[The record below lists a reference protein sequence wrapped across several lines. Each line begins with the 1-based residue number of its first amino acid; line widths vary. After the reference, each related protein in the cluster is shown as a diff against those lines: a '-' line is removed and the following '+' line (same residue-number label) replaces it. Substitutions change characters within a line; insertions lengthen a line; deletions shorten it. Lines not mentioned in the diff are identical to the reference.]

1 MNVEMVTLAGD
12 DSAGDWAGPV
22 GAGGVFLLLIVIVW
36 QIAATW
42 RSRMVA
48 AREEQYKQLALK
60 YAQLLEDN
68 TELHRRT
75 LDELSQARASLASM
89 ERMMREVE

>member
-1 MNVEMVTLAGD
+1 MLAGD
-12 DSAGDWAGPV
+12 DAGGEWVGAV
-22 GAGGVFLLLIVIVW
+22 GAGGVFLLMIVVVW
-36 QIAATW
+36 QVASVW

-48 AREEQYKQLALK
+48 AREQQYKQLALK

-75 LDELSQARASLASM
+75 LDELSQARESLASM
-89 ERMMREVE
+89 EKMMREVE